1 MGSAVRKNRDSLN
14 LLIHP
19 VQHHPSI
26 YPGYPSLQP
35 LPPPPPLAPTP
46 IGPSSLDCSVTACVC
61 VFLHCVSAGTCVCVC
76 RSLAFVILPTVSLS
90 FIRARPAAHRLSVYS
105 FTVSGLRLLAARGWM
120 ISNTWEPWEPTQR
133 WNNRGPVS
141 VGALEEDETAG
152 GDDVRIIHTHPR
164 SAPALLLGSRAL
176 GRERLQV

>member
-1 MGSAVRKNRDSLN
+1 
-14 LLIHP
+14 
-19 VQHHPSI
+19 
-26 YPGYPSLQP
+26 
-35 LPPPPPLAPTP
+35 
-46 IGPSSLDCSVTACVC
+46 
-61 VFLHCVSAGTCVCVC
+61 
-76 RSLAFVILPTVSLS
+76 
-90 FIRARPAAHRLSVYS
+90 
-105 FTVSGLRLLAARGWM
+105 M